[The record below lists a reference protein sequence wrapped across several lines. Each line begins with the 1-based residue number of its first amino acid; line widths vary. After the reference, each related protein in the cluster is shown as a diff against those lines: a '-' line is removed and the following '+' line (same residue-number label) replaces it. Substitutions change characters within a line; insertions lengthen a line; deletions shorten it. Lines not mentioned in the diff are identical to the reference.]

1 MAIRIEFQ
9 KHGGPDVL
17 KAVEFTPGD
26 PAENE
31 VQVENKAIGINYI
44 DTYIRSGLYP
54 PPALPSGLGTEAAG
68 VVSKVGKG
76 VTHIKAGD
84 RVVYAQSS
92 LGAYSEVHNVP
103 ADKVALLPDAIS
115 YEQAAASFL
124 KGLTVFYLLRKTYE
138 IKPDEPFL
146 FHAAA
151 GGVGLIACQWAKALG
166 SKLIGTV
173 GSAQKAERAKQAGA
187 WQVINYKEESIVERV
202 REITGGKKVRVVYDS
217 VGKETWEASLDCLQR
232 RGLMVSFGNA
242 SRPVTGVNLGILNQ
256 KGSLFVTRPSLN
268 GYVTSRA
275 ELEEASNELFSLIA
289 SGVIKVDVAP
299 EQRFALK
306 DAQKA
311 HETLE
316 SRATQGSSLLIP

>member
-31 VQVENKAIGINYI
+31 IQVENKAIGINYI

-68 VVSKVGKG
+68 VVSKVGKN

-151 GGVGLIACQWAKALG
+151 GGVGLIACQWATALG

-187 WQVINYKEESIVERV
+187 WQVINYQEESIVDRV

-232 RGLMVSFGNA
+232 RGLMVSFGN
-242 SRPVTGVNLGILNQ
+242 SSGPVTGVNLGILNQ

-268 GYVTSRA
+268 GYVTNRA

-289 SGVIKVDVAP
+289 SGVIKVEVAP
-299 EQRFALK
+299 DQRFALT

-311 HETLE
+311 HGTLE